1 MKIALF
7 ANTDWYLYNFRLGLA
22 RALRDAGNEVFM
34 LSPKGRYRELLERE
48 FVWREIDLGGGSRGV
63 TKNVAAIRR
72 VRSVYRE
79 LSPDLVHH
87 FTIKCV
93 LYGGLVARMQGI
105 PAVHAVT
112 GLGHVFTDDR
122 LLNRAARPLV
132 RAAYRQVFNGNCE
145 TIFQNEENRGFFI
158 QNRLIDE
165 KRTHLIRGSGADCDR
180 FQPSD
185 ASRAPGPCRFLFA
198 SRLLREK
205 GIVELLEAFRLCEV
219 EALQRS

>member
-48 FVWREIDLGGGSRGV
+48 FLWREINLGGGSRGV
-63 TKNVAAIRR
+63 FKNVAAVRR
-72 VRSVYRE
+72 VRDVYRE
-79 LSPDLVHH
+79 LRPDLVHH

-93 LYGGLVARMQGI
+93 LFGGLAARLQRI

-122 LLNRAARPLV
+122 FLNRIARPFV
-132 RAAYRQVFNGNCE
+132 RVAYRQVFNGNCQ
-145 TIFQNEENRGFFI
+145 TIFQNEENR
-158 QNRLIDE
+158 E
-165 KRTHLIRGSGADCDR
+165 
-180 FQPSD
+180 
-185 ASRAPGPCRFLFA
+185 
-198 SRLLREK
+198 
-205 GIVELLEAFRLCEV
+205 
-219 EALQRS
+219 